1 MATDDIKRNTE
12 LCHPSG
18 GYGSGFFEWLRV
30 FFVAVVIA
38 GVINTALFQIV
49 LVEQISMHPTL
60 ESGTRVYVSRCAY
73 WFDDVQCG
81 DIVVFFNPADE
92 YNYVKRVIGLPGDE
106 IIISDGIVYRNGN
119 PLTEPY
125 IAEITDGE
133 YSIRVPDGEYFCLG
147 DNRNLSTDSRDEYVG
162 CITDSQIVGK
172 VIFKVF
178 PWERIEEYKH

>member
-12 LCHPSG
+12 LSHPSG

-38 GVINTALFQIV
+38 GLVNTAFFQIV
-49 LVEQISMHPTL
+49 LVEQISMSPTL
-60 ESGTRVYVSRCAY
+60 ESGTRVFVSRCAY

-106 IIISDGIVYRNGN
+106 IVITDGTVYRNGK
-119 PLTEPY
+119 PLTESY
-125 IAEITDGE
+125 IADITEGE
-133 YSIRVPDGEYFCLG
+133 YSIIVTDGKYFCLG

-162 CITDSQIVGK
+162 CVTKSQIVGK
-172 VIFKVF
+172 VIFKVLPF
-178 PWERIEEYKH
+178 GKIEEYKH

>member
-1 MATDDIKRNTE
+1 MATDDVKRNTE

-38 GVINTALFQIV
+38 GIINTALFQIV

-73 WFDDVQCG
+73 WFDSVQCG
-81 DIVVFFNPADE
+81 DIVVFFNPTDE

-106 IIISDGIVYRNGN
+106 IIISDGTVYRNGV

-178 PWERIEEYKH
+178 PWGRIEEYKH